1 MKNRLGVIFLTVLI
15 DLIGF
20 GIVIPLLPF
29 YALNYGANSSQVG
42 FLVSSFSFNAIH
54 F

>member
-1 MKNRLGVIFLTVLI
+1 MSRKPSLIAIFLTIFI

-29 YALNYGANSSQVG
+29 YALNYHASALEVT
-42 FLVSSFSFNAIH
+42 LL
-54 F
+54 